1 MLAQTTRPTQAEGP
15 AQPGLRSNRTNA
27 AIAGLLEQVAAL
39 MAEQG
44 ANPFRVGAYR
54 RAARSLRTLD
64 REVSDVAAQEG
75 NAGLQKIPGVGRR
88 IAAAIEE
95 ILRTGRWMQLAR
107 LRGEA
112 DPEQLFRTIAGVGP
126 SLARRIHENLHVDT
140 LEALEIAA
148 HDGRLETVP
157 GIGRRRAA
165 AIRSLL
171 AEMLQRV
178 RVRPITP
185 SEEPS
190 VTMLLDVDREYRML
204 AKAERLPKIAPKR
217 FNPKGEA
224 WLPILHTER
233 DGWNFTALYSNT
245 ARAHEL
251 GRVGDW
257 VIVYFEHDTQ
267 AEGQRTI
274 VTEMRGELAGK
285 RVVRGRERES
295 AAVLPRSVRSR
306 NAEVPGLS

>member
-1 MLAQTTRPTQAEGP
+1 M
-15 AQPGLRSNRTNA
+15 
-27 AIAGLLEQVAAL
+27 LEQAAAL
-39 MAEQG
+39 MEEQG
-44 ANPFRVGAYR
+44 GNPFRVRAYR
-54 RAARSLRTLD
+54 RAAESVRRLD
-64 REVSDVAAQEG
+64 VEVSEIAAREG
-75 NAGLQKIPGVGRR
+75 NAGLQRISGIGRA

-112 DPEQLFRTIAGVGP
+112 DPERLFGTIAGIGP
-126 SLARRIHENLHVDT
+126 SLARRIHETLHVDT

-171 AEMLQRV
+171 ADMLQRV
-178 RVRPITP
+178 RVGRGTP
-185 SEEPS
+185 AEEPP
-190 VTMLLDVDREYRML
+190 VAMLLDVDREYRAL
-204 AKAERLPKIAPKR
+204 ARADRLPKIAPKR

-233 DGWNFTALYSNT
+233 DGWNFTVLYSNT

-251 GRVGDW
+251 GRIGDW
-257 VIVYFEHDTQ
+257 VVVYFERDTQ
-267 AEGQRTI
+267 PEGQRTI
-274 VTEMRGELAGK
+274 VTEKRGELAGK
-285 RVVRGRERES
+285 RVVRGREQEL
-295 AAVLPRSVRSR
+295 VDLLPQST
-306 NAEVPGLS
+306 A